1 MKRNTLLVAFT
12 LALLVAGSAW
22 ATTAKHSAL
31 KMSGKIVTVN
41 SSEMTLASK
50 VKGKS
55 EQETFVINPQT
66 KTAGTLNPGEKATV
80 QYKNENG
87 QKIATMIR
95 AHKPAASA
103 SSAPAKSK

>member
-12 LALLVAGSAW
+12 LALLVVGSAW
-22 ATTAKHSAL
+22 AATAKHNTMSAL

-41 SSEMTLASK
+41 DTQLTLAST

-66 KTAGTLNPGEKATV
+66 KKPVTLNPGERATV
-80 QYKNENG
+80 RYKNENG
-87 QKIATMIR
+87 QKIATTIS
-95 AHKPAASA
+95 AHKA
-103 SSAPAKSK
+103 SSAASKSK